1 MNDETKRTDGLCDSV
16 EAADKNATN
25 AAAAMSDDMS
35 SDMPDKKTA
44 EYKAEPVT
52 DEARSVKSKVK
63 AKKEKKASPTWKSI
77 LRGAAIGLL
86 LVAFF
91 WGGYL
96 TFYLSYGKDLQS
108 LLFVY
113 KTYKDHYYFEDGSDI
128 PAKVL
133 TDGLMD
139 RYSEYYTAE
148 EYYKEKQSASGS
160 RQGYGLSFVDFLVYK
175 VSGNS
180 PAEKA
185 GLKRG
190 GEIVAYRF
198 NDDEFQT
205 VGKFADFSSALSKAT
220 AQDVLSLRVR
230 YGEEYET
237 FSMKKA
243 EYRESYVRYT
253 DSTGKYSFTDDGGA
267 MELVRGGDMPSDL
280 GLKPD
285 WGYIEYSSFYGDVD
299 GIYGSVGQFS
309 CVLDKMIENGKTKL
323 IIDLRNNGGGY
334 MSILQKLSGLFCK
347 KIPSGERLAQVA
359 EYKNGN
365 KRTFGI
371 VDTYGKKSDGT
382 LYADYL
388 ENIVFLANE
397 NSASASEALIGAV
410 LDYDKESG
418 ANCVRVVVDG
428 SKTEAGAT
436 VYKTYG
442 KGIMQSTFENP
453 ATGEALKL
461 TTARIYWPL
470 SGTCI
475 HDEGIT
481 PQTDSRVFA
490 AVGANSVA
498 YACSLV

>member
-1 MNDETKRTDGLCDSV
+1 MNDERKRTNDPDNFAESANDNPSDNGMSYNKMS
-16 EAADKNATN
+16 EENATEHKSKAAESRTEL
-25 AAAAMSDDMS
+25 AAA
-35 SDMPDKKTA
+35 KKTNGG
-44 EYKAEPVT
+44 E
-52 DEARSVKSKVK
+52 SS
-63 AKKEKKASPTWKSI
+63 KKEKKLNRTWKSV

-91 WGGYL
+91 WGGYF

-113 KTYKDHYYFEDGSDI
+113 KTYKDHYYFDDGSDI
-128 PAKVL
+128 PAKAL

-139 RYSEYYTAE
+139 RYSEFYTAE
-148 EYYKEKQSASGS
+148 EYYKEKQSAGGS
-160 RQGYGLSFVDFLVYK
+160 RQGYGISFVDFLVYK

-198 NDDEFQT
+198 NADEFLA

-220 AQDVLSLRVR
+220 AEDVLYLKVR
-230 YGEEYET
+230 YGEEYEI
-237 FSMKKA
+237 FSMQKA

-253 DSTGKYSFTDDGGA
+253 DSTGKYVFTDDGGA
-267 MELVRGGDMPSDL
+267 MELVRKGNMPDGFGL
-280 GLKPD
+280 GSE

-299 GIYGSVGQFS
+299 GKYGSVGQFT
-309 CVLDKMIENGKTKL
+309 CALDKMIGNGKTKL

-347 KIPSGERLAQVA
+347 KIPSGERVAQVA
-359 EYKNGN
+359 EYKNGS

-371 VDTYGKKSDGT
+371 VDTYGKKTDGT
-382 LYADYL
+382 AYADYL
-388 ENIVFLANE
+388 EKIVFLANE

-418 ANCVRVVVDG
+418 ADCVRVVVDG
-428 SKTEAGAT
+428 SKNASGET

-442 KGIMQSTFENP
+442 KGIMQSTYENT

-475 HDEGIT
+475 HDKGIT

-490 AVGANSVA
+490 AVGNNSVA
-498 YACSLV
+498 YACTLG